1 MTGEIHL
8 FVRVS
13 EDGQAYATSP
23 QAPGLLYGRQSVEEL
38 ERDLQGALS
47 FHFERPGPFQ
57 IVEHRERHH
66 DIHGR
71 ELVARM
77 AIDDH
82 QAERTAV
89 YERIGHALN
98 VPEQAES
105 LLSATTNA
113 VGEAVYVCAV
123 PSDTIGWLE
132 AQLDRRGDAFV
143 AALAIADGFLLALPF
158 AVNDGTRPSWHPVT
172 YGPATTLSDVMQ
184 RSTVVT
190 PPPL

>member
-132 AQLDRRGDAFV
+132 AQLDSRGDAFV

-158 AVNDGTRPSWHPVT
+158 AVNDGTRPSWRPVT

>member
-47 FHFERPGPFQ
+47 FHFERPGPFP
-57 IVEHRERHH
+57 IV
-66 DIHGR
+66 
-71 ELVARM
+71 
-77 AIDDH
+77 DH

-123 PSDTIGWLE
+123 PSDT
-132 AQLDRRGDAFV
+132 
-143 AALAIADGFLLALPF
+143 
-158 AVNDGTRPSWHPVT
+158 
-172 YGPATTLSDVMQ
+172 
-184 RSTVVT
+184 
-190 PPPL
+190 